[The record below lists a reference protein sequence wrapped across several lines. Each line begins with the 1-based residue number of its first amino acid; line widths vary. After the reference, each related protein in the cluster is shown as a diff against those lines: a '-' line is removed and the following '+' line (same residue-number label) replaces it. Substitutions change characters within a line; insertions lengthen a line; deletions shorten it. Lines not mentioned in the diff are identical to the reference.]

1 MTVSCGSEGVAAPRR
16 PWSGGAPPPAN
27 PIRIEM
33 ENHGL
38 SAAAIAHILPA
49 PILMRVGIA
58 QINTTV
64 GDLSGNCRKIVE
76 AYRALVARGAELAVF
91 PELAVSGYPPRDL
104 LFKRR
109 FVPDVESALA
119 EIAAATGSAPAL
131 VGFVETNA
139 GGQGRPFFNAAAW
152 CERGEVRH
160 VARKCLLPTYDVFDE
175 DRYFEPAS
183 GPQVIGFAGRRIG
196 ITICEDIWTHP
207 MISTRRLYNGLNP
220 VRQLAARQ
228 CDVVFNLS
236 ASPWHFGKS
245 NLRETLVTDA
255 AKLLGCPV
263 VYCNAIGGNDELI
276 FDGRSLAAAADGA
289 VTAGLAAFQE
299 ELQVV
304 AVGPPPAPAKEER
317 RIAPSYAPA
326 DMKDVFDAL
335 VLGLRDYAGK
345 SGFKKSLVALSGGID
360 SAVVG
365 VLAAAALGP
374 ENVTGVSLPSAI
386 SSGHSRDDA
395 RELARNLGIAFHTIA
410 IADVVAAVEAVLDP
424 VFSGRARDVTEE
436 NIQARVRGVVMM
448 ALSNKF
454 GSLLLTTG
462 NKSEV
467 AVGYCTLY
475 GDMCGGLAVISD
487 VFKTQ
492 VYALARWINDDARR
506 AGRTPPIPQN
516 SVDKPP
522 SAELRPGQTDQDSLP
537 PYDVLDAIL
546 RGYVEEGLS
555 RRDLVARGFAEA
567 VVNDV
572 VRKVDLNEYKRKQ
585 AAPGLKIT
593 PLAFGVGRRIPIV
606 QKYVS

>member
-1 MTVSCGSEGVAAPRR
+1 M
-16 PWSGGAPPPAN
+16 
-27 PIRIEM
+27 RI
-33 ENHGL
+33 GL
-38 SAAAIAHILPA
+38 
-49 PILMRVGIA
+49 A

-64 GDLSGNCRKIVE
+64 GDLSGNTRRILD
-76 AYRALVARGAELAVF
+76 AYRALVSDGAEVVVF

-109 FVPDVESALA
+109 FVTDVESALA
-119 EIAAATGSAPAL
+119 EIAAAIGDVPAL
-131 VGFVETNA
+131 VGFVETNTT
-139 GGQGRPFFNAAAW
+139 GTGRPFHNAAAW
-152 CERGEVRH
+152 CRRGEVALI
-160 VARKCLLPTYDVFDE
+160 ARKCLLPTYDVFDE
-175 DRYFEPAS
+175 DRYFEPATEPRTVDF
-183 GPQVIGFAGRRIG
+183 GGRRIG

-207 MISTRRLYNGLNP
+207 MISTRRLYNGLDP
-220 VRQLAARQ
+220 VQQLAAQ
-228 CDVVFNLS
+228 KCDLVINLS
-236 ASPWHFGKS
+236 ASPWHHGKG
-245 NLRETLVTDA
+245 NLRETLITGA
-255 AKLLGCPV
+255 ARALGCPV
-263 VYCNAIGGNDELI
+263 VYCNAVGGNDELI
-276 FDGRSLAAAADGA
+276 FDGRSIVASADGA
-289 VTAGLAAFQE
+289 VVAGLAAFQE
-299 ELQVV
+299 ELRVV
-304 AVGPPPAPAKEER
+304 NSGAAPRAGDT
-317 RIAPSYAPA
+317 APSIAASYSQA
-326 DMKDVFDAL
+326 DMKDVFEAL
-335 VLGLRDYAGK
+335 VLGLRDYAFK

-365 VLAAAALGP
+365 VLAAAAFGP

-395 RELARNLGIAFHTIA
+395 RELAENLGIAFQTIA
-410 IADVVAAVEAVLDP
+410 IADVVAAAESVLGP
-424 VFSGRARDVTEE
+424 AFAARARDVTEE
-436 NIQARVRGVVMM
+436 NIQARVRGVLMM

-492 VYALARWINDDARR
+492 IYALARWINDDALS
-506 AGRTPPIPQN
+506 AGRTPPIPQR
-516 SVDKPP
+516 SIDKPP

-537 PYDVLDAIL
+537 PYDLLDAIL
-546 RGYVEEGLS
+546 REYVEQGLS
-555 RRDLVARGFAEA
+555 RRDLIAMGYAEA

-572 VRKVDLNEYKRKQ
+572 ARKVDLSEYKRKQ